1 MATRQLTLQGP
12 VVKKSNALARARWS
26 AESVWEPRLVA
37 LLASKVKQDDEDFQT
52 YEIPITELISSADK
66 EASGKTYQELTKI
79 IDNLMGRI
87 LTIYDEKGWTKYTVF
102 SKCRYISESGM
113 LELRFDPDLKP
124 HYLQLQKNFMK
135 YNLIE
140 FLTLPSVYSQRIF
153 EFLKSWND
161 KQEIKVSVLDLHE
174 MLNTPES
181 CKKDFRQFRTRV
193 LEKAHKD
200 ITEHTSL
207 EYEWEP
213 LKIGK
218 AFTAVRFIF
227 TKKRA
232 LPMAGKKRNDAQ
244 KAESRKNSKA
254 FNTAIACYQ
263 ERGASCRGGAQSDA
277 VCALCRHIYPRNS

>member
-1 MATRQLTLQGP
+1 MAMRQLPLEGS

-52 YEIPITELISSADK
+52 YEIPITELIAYADK

-124 HYLQLQKNFMK
+124 HYLQLQKNFVK
-135 YNLIE
+135 YNLLE
-140 FLTLPSVYSQRIF
+140 FLTLPSIYSQRLF
-153 EFLKSWND
+153 EILKSWDD
-161 KQEIKVSVLDLHE
+161 KPEIEIPIKELHDMLDV
-174 MLNTPES
+174 PES
-181 CKKDFRQFRTRV
+181 LRANFKDFRRRV
-193 LEKAHKD
+193 LEKAHND
-200 ITEHTSL
+200 ITSL

-213 LKIGK
+213 IKKGR
-218 AFTAVRFIF
+218 AVTAIRFIF
-227 TKKRA
+227 AKKLA
-232 LPMAGKKRNDAQ
+232 LPVAEKKRNDAQ
-244 KAESRKNSKA
+244 KAESRAQNKS
-254 FNTAIACYQ
+254 FNAAIACYQ
-263 ERGASCRGGAQSDA
+263 ERGANCRGGAQNDA
-277 VCALCRHIYPRNS
+277 ICALCRHIYPRNS